1 MLLRKSAKVEKDPY
15 EEDDIFEESEM
26 MNVGIVEA
34 ESNGEPSRKM
44 THLDSKGCGLWH
56 LLVLVLKFLTSLNIS
71 FVVKQN
77 WLYVLFHLFA

>member
-44 THLDSKGCGLWH
+44 THLDSKGCGLFISYK
-56 LLVLVLKFLTSLNIS
+56 LITQKLILKFLTSLNVS
-71 FVVKQN
+71 FFVELN
-77 WLYVLFHLFA
+77 VLFA